1 MVCVHCG
8 HDHRTEDCPNFCK
21 LCEVVGHRQKS
32 ANCQFHVCSKCNT
45 VGHSARACKAPQL
58 QQRMVRGEREPEKDH
73 IQSDAPMATDGDRHA
88 DDDDEECDQLNRTY
102 DHEPDNM
109 SNNDDDVNDHN
120 DIDDDD
126 DNDDAEEPD
135 DDDDAEEAHIECD
148 VPVCKSCGN
157 FGHRTHRDRRCPD
170 HKCAHCGEQ
179 GHIKR
184 FCPDV
189 QCPHCDLFGHVNKI
203 DCKYKHCINV
213 DVDWLNI
220 LLSVSAS
227 HTITELFQASECTVD
242 PNTLRSGGKF
252 RKFTALCV
260 LTSVDSR

>member
-1 MVCVHCG
+1 
-8 HDHRTEDCPNFCK
+8 
-21 LCEVVGHRQKS
+21 
-32 ANCQFHVCSKCNT
+32 
-45 VGHSARACKAPQL
+45 
-58 QQRMVRGEREPEKDH
+58 MVRGEREPEKDH

-157 FGHRTHRDRRCPD
+157 FVPPYASRSQMSRPQMRSLRRARTHQEVLPG
-170 HKCAHCGEQ
+170 CA
-179 GHIKR
+179 
-184 FCPDV
+184 
-189 QCPHCDLFGHVNKI
+189 
-203 DCKYKHCINV
+203 
-213 DVDWLNI
+213 
-220 LLSVSAS
+220 VSA
-227 HTITELFQASECTVD
+227 
-242 PNTLRSGGKF
+242 LRSF
-252 RKFTALCV
+252 W
-260 LTSVDSR
+260 SREQNRLQI